1 MQSKRESIFEAVTS
15 VAIGFVVAI
24 ASQLIIFPW
33 FGIHIPFT
41 DNLLM
46 SVFFTI
52 ISIIRGYFVR
62 RWFNA
67 RLRKQQ

>member
-1 MQSKRESIFEAVTS
+1 MQSKRESIFEAVTG